1 MTGRMKSGR
10 IRAVSVLFA
19 GTTLV
24 AGCGGGSHFK
34 NESRPPVP
42 VQLTGV
48 VTDRAVLISPHRVG
62 AGPVV
67 ITVSN
72 QTNAA
77 HTLTLAGPAGAGGTT
92 ETVGTVNRMGTGK
105 LQQTLRPRSY
115 TLKAGWEQA
124 TAQTI
129 MPGRVTVTRERQSSS
144 SDLLLP

>member
-34 NESRPPVP
+34 NETRPPVP

-48 VTDRAVLISPHRVG
+48 VTDRAVQISPSRGG

-67 ITVSN
+67 ITATN
-72 QTNAA
+72 QRTPA
-77 HTLTLAGPAGAGGTT
+77 HPPTLEGPAGGAGPTDP
-92 ETVGTVNRMGTGK
+92 VGPVNPMGTGK
-105 LQQTLRPRSY
+105 LQQTL
-115 TLKAGWEQA
+115 
-124 TAQTI
+124 
-129 MPGRVTVTRERQSSS
+129 
-144 SDLLLP
+144 

>member
-34 NESRPPVP
+34 NETRPPVP

-48 VTDRAVLISPHRVG
+48 VTDRSVQISPNRVG

-67 ITVSN
+67 IVVSN
-72 QTNAA
+72 QTTGA
-77 HTLTLAGPAGAGGTT
+77 HTLTLERTGST
-92 ETVGTVNRMGTGK
+92 ETDTVGPVNPMGTGK
-105 LQQTLRPRSY
+105 LQQTLKPGSY
-115 TLKAGWEQA
+115 TLKAGSQQA
-124 TAQTI
+124 APQEI
-129 MPGRVTVTRERQSSS
+129 MPGRLTVTRERQSSS

>member
-1 MTGRMKSGR
+1 MKSGR

-48 VTDRAVLISPHRVG
+48 INDRAVQVSPRKVG

-72 QTNAA
+72 QTNSP
-77 HTLTLAGPAGAGGTT
+77 HTLTLEGPAGGGGTT
-92 ETVGTVNRMGTGK
+92 DTIAPVNPMGTGK
-105 LQQTLRPRSY
+105 LQQTLKPGSY
-115 TLKAGWEQA
+115 TLKAGSEQA
-124 TAQTI
+124 TPEQIA
-129 MPGRVTVTRERQSSS
+129 PGRVTVTRERQSSS

>member
-1 MTGRMKSGR
+1 MNCGRT
-10 IRAVSVLFA
+10 RAVSILCA

-48 VTDRAVLISPHRVG
+48 VTDRAVQVSPRRVG

-72 QTNAA
+72 QTTAA
-77 HTLTLAGPAGAGGTT
+77 HTLTLEGNGTT
-92 ETVGTVNRMGTGK
+92 DTVGPVNPMGTGK
-105 LQQTLRPRSY
+105 LQQTLRPGSY
-115 TLKAGWEQA
+115 TLKAGSQQA
-124 TAQTI
+124 TAQEI
-129 MPGRVTVTRERQSSS
+129 APGRVKVTRQRQSSS

>member
-1 MTGRMKSGR
+1 MRGRMKSGR

-34 NESRPPVP
+34 NETRPPVP

-48 VTDRAVLISPHRVG
+48 VNDKAVQISPSKVG
-62 AGPVV
+62 AGPVI

-72 QTNAA
+72 QTTAA
-77 HTLTLAGPAGAGGTT
+77 HTLTLEGNGTT
-92 ETVGTVNRMGTGK
+92 DTVGPVNPMGTGK
-105 LQQTLRPRSY
+105 LQQTLRPGSY
-115 TLKAGWEQA
+115 TLKAGSQQA
-124 TAQTI
+124 TAQEIT
-129 MPGRVTVTRERQSSS
+129 PGRVKVTRQRQSSS